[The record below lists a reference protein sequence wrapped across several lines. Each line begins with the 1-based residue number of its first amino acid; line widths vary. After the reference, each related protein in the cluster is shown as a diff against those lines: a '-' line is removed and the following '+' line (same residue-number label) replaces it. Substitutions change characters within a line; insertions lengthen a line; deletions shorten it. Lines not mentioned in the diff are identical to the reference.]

1 MAYKK
6 LTLDVIIPAY
16 NGGKTIRDTL
26 GSLLSQSFSDFRVII
41 HDDCSTDNTEAVVKS
56 FNDPRITFFKNK
68 YNLTCQKNIEAARQ
82 KSKADIVYFL
92 CQDDILSEDALI
104 DAYNAFT
111 LSDDIGAVVRPYFW
125 FDEKINNP
133 VRAIS
138 RLDLNKDEVVT
149 INDDYSRIKVFID
162 ALGQLS
168 GLSYRRKYFSTPF
181 HEDIFPGHVYPFVSI
196 FKKHP
201 VVFLKNF
208 TVAVRIS
215 SSQSRKISSIYEK
228 SPIQSWVKLFKNQ
241 FPEAKYKDFR
251 EHFIKEYVAVNYLG
265 LIQIKNYSTFKNLLR
280 EIYLLIKYRPK
291 NLINPLFL
299 TISMAVIILPP
310 IILIP
315 LVDWYKKTILAKVL
329 PKISFKYK
337 LDRKTA

>member
-162 ALGQLS
+162 ALLFPKYS
-168 GLSYRRKYFSTPF
+168 GGIKEIY
-181 HEDIFPGHVYPFVSI
+181 EC
-196 FKKHP
+196 
-201 VVFLKNF
+201 LKNAINQLNKEKMINQGRPHF
-208 TVAVRIS
+208 KIRNS
-215 SSQSRKISSIYEK
+215 PSR
-228 SPIQSWVKLFKNQ
+228 
-241 FPEAKYKDFR
+241 
-251 EHFIKEYVAVNYLG
+251 
-265 LIQIKNYSTFKNLLR
+265 
-280 EIYLLIKYRPK
+280 
-291 NLINPLFL
+291 
-299 TISMAVIILPP
+299 
-310 IILIP
+310 
-315 LVDWYKKTILAKVL
+315 
-329 PKISFKYK
+329 
-337 LDRKTA
+337 